1 MINIVNLTK
10 LIQSQPPEIANE
22 ILKKLENQK
31 EYGNK
36 PFEEILKEIIEQL
49 NYTKEENKKYQSVQQ
64 NVQQNLKQQNI
75 QANSLEKDLSEI
87 NKLQVDKAKEEKES
101 EKEIDSIFENKNVFK
116 STENTIRKEKVLSQ
130 NVENENSN
138 EIEKDTKETSEENV
152 TTEKSEQ
159 METIKIHKGN
169 KNEENSVEN
178 DQQIKLTEKDLEFLN
193 KELSKLQ
200 SEIEKEGKK
209 STLIVSSERF
219 EPKTQTNLS
228 AFEKNDYNALTQKSE
243 EKLQIPKQKREL
255 IQKQDP
261 NINITSEKIEART
274 VDKNPKKEN
283 GVMEKSNNKSVLDKN
298 TDNFFVLDNQK
309 YTKEN
314 MDKLVNRIPK
324 SYGNNSETK
333 NPKNETKNIQN
344 NQVKV
349 ASNKNPQKNENLL
362 EKSNENK
369 NQEAYIQVN
378 SSQDKL
384 EKIHTNSPETLTKEK
399 SKIIYKEDYIKQPNQ
414 KTTNENKKD
423 YISQFSTSYIT
434 NISTSSNTQKDT
446 IQNTKVGNININVN
460 YQSQSSNGKK
470 ENYVKQND
478 LITSNNDIKN
488 VLNEINNIVIAFN
501 NLNMSSQTNQADQ
514 SNLKNKTILNYVAN
528 YVNEITKQE
537 QKQQNSNILDLSVN
551 TNIKPK
557 NLAQNV
563 QEKYEDNEII
573 SDLSK
578 SIIQL
583 KAIVDIANLENLNIK
598 NTKYTDSKSSF
609 QTSVKTSDPTFIINP
624 HSTII
629 KNSTDFSSGNLNN
642 SKNSQINPYSD
653 NSKNDFQNELRN
665 NTYETSKNNLEV
677 KSLKIEYNNK
687 NQQKM
692 ESDIEKSNYED
703 RPKVSNKFIERLA
716 EMTYRNL
723 EQKNDVSS
731 TTQTNRFELA
741 ERLQSSRNL
750 EQIYEKIREF
760 SLSNRIEERVQMKLL
775 PENLGNLD
783 IEMRKEGK
791 QITLLF
797 IAENEKA
804 KDTIEKN
811 IHILRDRLSNL
822 DLEVKNVEIKTK
834 EEEKYYEHERNDHQN
849 SQQQRNEENQKRKYT
864 YEEVIED
871 DDERKRNV

>member
-1 MINIVNLTK
+1 
-10 LIQSQPPEIANE
+10 
-22 ILKKLENQK
+22 
-31 EYGNK
+31 
-36 PFEEILKEIIEQL
+36 
-49 NYTKEENKKYQSVQQ
+49 
-64 NVQQNLKQQNI
+64 
-75 QANSLEKDLSEI
+75 
-87 NKLQVDKAKEEKES
+87 
-101 EKEIDSIFENKNVFK
+101 
-116 STENTIRKEKVLSQ
+116 
-130 NVENENSN
+130 
-138 EIEKDTKETSEENV
+138 
-152 TTEKSEQ
+152 
-159 METIKIHKGN
+159 
-169 KNEENSVEN
+169 
-178 DQQIKLTEKDLEFLN
+178 
-193 KELSKLQ
+193 
-200 SEIEKEGKK
+200 
-209 STLIVSSERF
+209 
-219 EPKTQTNLS
+219 
-228 AFEKNDYNALTQKSE
+228 
-243 EKLQIPKQKREL
+243 
-255 IQKQDP
+255 
-261 NINITSEKIEART
+261 
-274 VDKNPKKEN
+274 
-283 GVMEKSNNKSVLDKN
+283 
-298 TDNFFVLDNQK
+298 
-309 YTKEN
+309 
-314 MDKLVNRIPK
+314 
-324 SYGNNSETK
+324 
-333 NPKNETKNIQN
+333 
-344 NQVKV
+344 
-349 ASNKNPQKNENLL
+349 
-362 EKSNENK
+362 
-369 NQEAYIQVN
+369 
-378 SSQDKL
+378 
-384 EKIHTNSPETLTKEK
+384 
-399 SKIIYKEDYIKQPNQ
+399 
-414 KTTNENKKD
+414 
-423 YISQFSTSYIT
+423 
-434 NISTSSNTQKDT
+434 
-446 IQNTKVGNININVN
+446 
-460 YQSQSSNGKK
+460 
-470 ENYVKQND
+470 
-478 LITSNNDIKN
+478 
-488 VLNEINNIVIAFN
+488 
-501 NLNMSSQTNQADQ
+501 
-514 SNLKNKTILNYVAN
+514 
-528 YVNEITKQE
+528 
-537 QKQQNSNILDLSVN
+537 
-551 TNIKPK
+551 
-557 NLAQNV
+557 
-563 QEKYEDNEII
+563 
-573 SDLSK
+573 
-578 SIIQL
+578 
-583 KAIVDIANLENLNIK
+583 
-598 NTKYTDSKSSF
+598 YTDSKSSF

-871 DDERKRNV
+871 DDERKLDV

>member
-10 LIQSQPPEIANE
+10 LIQSQPPEVANE

-49 NYTKEENKKYQSVQQ
+49 NSTKEETKKYQSVQQ
-64 NVQQNLKQQNI
+64 NI
-75 QANSLEKDLSEI
+75 QANKLEKNSSEI
-87 NKLQVDKAKEEKES
+87 NKLQVDKAKNEN
-101 EKEIDSIFENKNVFK
+101 EIDSIFENKNILK
-116 STENTIRKEKVLSQ
+116 S
-130 NVENENSN
+130 NENSKEMEN
-138 EIEKDTKETSEENV
+138 TTKETLEKNV
-152 TTEKSEQ
+152 ITEKSEQ
-159 METIKIHKGN
+159 MEPMKIYN
-169 KNEENSVEN
+169 EDKNEENSVEME
-178 DQQIKLTEKDLEFLN
+178 QQIKLTEKDIEFLN

-200 SEIEKEGKK
+200 SETEKTDRKPI
-209 STLIVSSERF
+209 LIASSERF
-219 EPKTQTNLS
+219 EPKTQTNQS
-228 AFEKNDYNALTQKSE
+228 AIIQNDYNALTEKAE
-243 EKLQIPKQKREL
+243 EKLQIPN
-255 IQKQDP
+255 QKQVSK
-261 NINITSEKIEART
+261 INITPEKPEKVET
-274 VDKNPKKEN
+274 QNVDKNPKKEN

-871 DDERKRNV
+871 DDERKLDV

>member
-159 METIKIHKGN
+159 MEPMKIYN
-169 KNEENSVEN
+169 EDKNEENSVEME
-178 DQQIKLTEKDLEFLN
+178 QQIKLTEKDIEFLN

-200 SEIEKEGKK
+200 SETEKTDRKPI
-209 STLIVSSERF
+209 LIASSERF
-219 EPKTQTNLS
+219 EPKTQTNQS
-228 AFEKNDYNALTQKSE
+228 AIIQNDYNALTEKAE
-243 EKLQIPKQKREL
+243 EKLQIPN
-255 IQKQDP
+255 QKQVSK
-261 NINITSEKIEART
+261 INITPEKPEKVET
-274 VDKNPKKEN
+274 QNVDKNPKKEN

-573 SDLSK
+573 SELSK
-578 SIIQL
+578 LIIQL

-687 NQQKM
+687 NQQKL
-692 ESDIEKSNYED
+692 ESEIEKSNYED

-822 DLEVKNVEIKTK
+822 DLEVRNVEIKTK

-871 DDERKRNV
+871 DDERKRDV

>member
-10 LIQSQPPEIANE
+10 LIQSQPPEVANE

-49 NYTKEENKKYQSVQQ
+49 NSTKEETKKYQSVQQ
-64 NVQQNLKQQNI
+64 NI
-75 QANSLEKDLSEI
+75 QANKLEKNSSEI
-87 NKLQVDKAKEEKES
+87 NKLQVDKAKNEN
-101 EKEIDSIFENKNVFK
+101 EIDSIFENKNILK
-116 STENTIRKEKVLSQ
+116 S
-130 NVENENSN
+130 NENSKEMEN
-138 EIEKDTKETSEENV
+138 TTKETLEKNV
-152 TTEKSEQ
+152 ITEKSEQ
-159 METIKIHKGN
+159 MEPMKIYN
-169 KNEENSVEN
+169 EDKNEENSVEME
-178 DQQIKLTEKDLEFLN
+178 QQIKLTEKDIEFLN

-200 SEIEKEGKK
+200 SETEKTDRKPI
-209 STLIVSSERF
+209 LIASSERF
-219 EPKTQTNLS
+219 EPKTQTNQS
-228 AFEKNDYNALTQKSE
+228 AIIQNDYNALTEKAE
-243 EKLQIPKQKREL
+243 EKLQIPN
-255 IQKQDP
+255 QKQVSK
-261 NINITSEKIEART
+261 INITPEKPEKVET
-274 VDKNPKKEN
+274 QNVDKNPKKEN

-573 SDLSK
+573 SELSK

-598 NTKYTDSKSSF
+598 NTKDTDSKSSL
-609 QTSVKTSDPTFIINP
+609 QLGVKTNDPTYIINP

-629 KNSTDFSSGNLNN
+629 ENSTDFSNNTLNN
-642 SKNSQINPYSD
+642 SKNSQTNPYPD
-653 NSKNDFQNELRN
+653 NSKNNFQNELNELRN

-687 NQQKM
+687 NQQKL
-692 ESDIEKSNYED
+692 ESEIEKSNYED

-822 DLEVKNVEIKTK
+822 DLEVRNVEIKTK

-871 DDERKRNV
+871 DDERKLDV